1 MAKFQKKEP
10 EEGRDEKG
18 RFTDKNL
25 WAQAF
30 GMYGGRP
37 AKYETPE
44 LLLEKGC
51 EYFEWSDWARK
62 GKYTQ
67 AGLRLYLG
75 FTRKNWHDYKE
86 RAGFCNAIAYLE
98 QTLEDYM
105 ELKLG
110 WAGSTQGAVFWLTN
124 RAKEDWQNKQVRENA
139 DTINAKIEHSGTI
152 KVRFGGGTVHP
163 TQESGDNPPVD

>member
-1 MAKFQKKEP
+1 MA

-30 GMYGGRP
+30 GMYGGRT

-67 AGLRLYLG
+67 AGLRMYIG
-75 FTRKNWHDYKE
+75 FSRQNWLDYKK
-86 RAGFCNAIAYLE
+86 RAGFSDAISYLE
-98 QTLEDYM
+98 HILEDYM

-124 RAKEDWQNKQVRENA
+124 RAKEDWQNKQYRENT
-139 DTINAKIEHSGTI
+139 DTLNAKHEHSGTI
-152 KVRFGGGTVHP
+152 RVRFGGGAIRT
-163 TQESGDNPPVD
+163 TQEPEANT